1 MMMMMIITYCNN
13 NFSGK
18 FWAVFCLKFSRPTGV
33 PDYQFPDYRGTIG
46 FKHTQIIDVGTIKKL
61 VMFQIW
67 GQVADVMQVVM
78 VAVLFVM
85 QLGIYCFFGEELIHQ
100 VRYW

>member
-1 MMMMMIITYCNN
+1 M
-13 NFSGK
+13 FGPK
-18 FWAVFCLKFSRPTGV
+18 LSRPFEV
-33 PDYQFPDYRGTIG
+33 PDYQFPDYRGTTG

-67 GQVADVMQVVM
+67 GQVADMMQVIM
-78 VAVLFVM
+78 IAVLFVM